1 MSFTGEDSPLANLML
16 SVLGAFAKF
25 ERTLVREL
33 QCEGLI
39 PISTDPI
46 KKHQQNGPER

>member
-39 PISTDPI
+39 PFSTDPI
-46 KKHQQNGPER
+46 KKHQ